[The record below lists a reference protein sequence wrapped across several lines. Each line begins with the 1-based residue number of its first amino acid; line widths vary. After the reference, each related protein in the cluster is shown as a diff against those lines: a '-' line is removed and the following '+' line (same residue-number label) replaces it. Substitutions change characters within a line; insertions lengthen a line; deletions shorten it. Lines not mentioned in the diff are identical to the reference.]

1 MQWKLVQAGTGQ
13 LVADKAYLS
22 EDQAEQARLRL
33 GPAIAGMV
41 RLHVEC
47 DNKAV
52 QRMINEGL
60 VERDLEGILLPKIS
74 IDEYVP
80 ADPNT
85 DNVVVAF
92 MIKGV
97 PEAVIPFKNFC
108 ENTSGVLSVDYGDS
122 DTSPNTSLVYVE
134 FDRENIDVQQ
144 IDDLMIQVGMLCGI
158 DKDDFQI
165 TFPTSNAKYP
175 YSTAVLSSYFMHR
188 SREDNLLAQQQALK
202 SRMSDIQQD
211 AHGQVSPAAM
221 ESRERLIDELVERAF
236 PGDMARRV

>member
-1 MQWKLVQAGTGQ
+1 MQWKLIQASTGRPI
-13 LVADKAYLS
+13 ADKAYLT
-22 EDQAEQARLRL
+22 EDQAEQARSRL
-33 GPAIAGMV
+33 GPAISKMV
-41 RLHVEC
+41 KLHVEC
-47 DNKAV
+47 ENKSV

-60 VERDLEGILLPKIS
+60 VEKDLEGILLPKIS

-122 DTSPNTSLVYVE
+122 DTSPNTSLVYAE
-134 FDRENIDVQQ
+134 FDRENIDVGQ
-144 IDDLMIQVGMLCGI
+144 IDDLMIQVGILCGI
-158 DKDDFQI
+158 EKDDFQV
-165 TFPTSNAKYP
+165 TFPTSNSKFP
-175 YSTAVLSSYFMHR
+175 YSVSVLRAYFDHR
-188 SREDNLLAQQQALK
+188 TREANLMAQQQALK
-202 SRMSDIQQD
+202 SRMVDIQQTS
-211 AHGQVSPAAM
+211 HEQVNGAAM

-236 PGDMARRV
+236 PDDMARRV